1 MNNNNF
7 RRYSFLDKIILQCH
21 NFLETVFNQSKAK
34 RQSPAEKFNEA
45 PVLIPSKKRSSIG
58 FMRVNHSGEVCAQ
71 ALYRGQMVLSKNSEI
86 RSILATI
93 AKEETDHLAW
103 CRDRVE
109 ELGGHVSYLNVFL
122 YVNAFLI
129 GLLAGAAGDRW
140 SLGFIEETEKQVE
153 AHLENHLHK
162 LPTAD
167 IKSRKIVEQM
177 QKDEVLHGQK
187 AKLAGSEELPYNI
200 KNLMNL
206 HANVMKTLVYWI

>member
-1 MNNNNF
+1 MNNNNL
-7 RRYSFLDKIILQCH
+7 RHYSFLDEIILQCH
-21 NFLETVFNQSKAK
+21 NFVETVFNQSRAK
-34 RQSPAEKFNEA
+34 RQSPAEKFTKE
-45 PVLIPSKKRSSIG
+45 PILIPSKKRSSIG

-86 RSILATI
+86 RSILATV
-93 AKEETDHLAW
+93 AKEETDHLVW
-103 CRDRVE
+103 CRDRIK
-109 ELGGHVSYLNVFL
+109 ELGGHVSYLNIFW
-122 YVNAFLI
+122 YTNAFLI
-129 GLLAGAAGDRW
+129 GLLAGAAGDRL

-153 AHLENHLHK
+153 AHLEYHLHK

-177 QKDEVLHGQK
+177 QKDEVSHGKK

-206 HANVMKTLVYWI
+206 HANVMKILAYWI